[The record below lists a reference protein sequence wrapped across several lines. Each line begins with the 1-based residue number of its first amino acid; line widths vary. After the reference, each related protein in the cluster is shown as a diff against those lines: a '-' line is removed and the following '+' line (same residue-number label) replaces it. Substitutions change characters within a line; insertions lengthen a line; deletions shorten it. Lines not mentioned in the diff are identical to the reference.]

1 MGRLSEVL
9 GALPPPAYETVAN
22 HGNGNGKAFS
32 KPRGL
37 DASLILRIFQSLVDP
52 ILSAEEQAFGYSNL
66 HKNVRFASK
75 DFYLLCMHILRS
87 KYIQRYMNRVRA
99 PFTTDPYPAGQA
111 FPSIHEPII
120 VRSRLA
126 NSAALQSN
134 SSRRSGGGAG
144 RETRILDLFVA
155 ASVRSDMES
164 FESSLLESSLGDD
177 EEGENDLFAY
187 HQPKCRIEDLVILK
201 GRKLGII
208 RPDSSN
214 IAIAT
219 QETKRDSKAPPSY
232 TNQPPPRYQPSDTHN
247 AQGRKWIE
255 AEDLAIELRSKSAI
269 LRIRSDQSS
278 SRALRTV
285 FEVIREREEVL
296 ETTAGR
302 IVARLAD

>member
-22 HGNGNGKAFS
+22 HGNGTGKPFI

-37 DASLILRIFQSLVDP
+37 DASLVLM
-52 ILSAEEQAFGYSNL
+52 ILSHLIDPKLSPEQQAIGYSNL

-75 DFYLLCMHILRS
+75 DLYLLCMHLLRS

-111 FPSIHEPII
+111 IPSASEPVI

-126 NSAALQSN
+126 NPDALQSPAT
-134 SSRRSGGGAG
+134 RRSGEGAG

-155 ASVRSDMES
+155 ASVRSDVES
-164 FESSLLESSLGDD
+164 FESSLLESTLGDD

-187 HQPKCRIEDLVILK
+187 HQPKCRIEDLVIQR
-201 GRKLGII
+201 GRRVGVI
-208 RPDSSN
+208 RPVSSS
-214 IAIAT
+214 IT
-219 QETKRDSKAPPSY
+219 VTEKDVKAPPSY
-232 TNQPPPRYQPSDTHN
+232 TTKQQNFASGTHN
-247 AQGRKWIE
+247 AQGKKWIE

-269 LRIRSDQSS
+269 LRLRSDQSS

-285 FEVIREREEVL
+285 FEVTRAREEIL
-296 ETTAGR
+296 ETTADR
-302 IVARLAD
+302 IVAKLAT

>member
-22 HGNGNGKAFS
+22 HGNGKGKPFS

-37 DASLILRIFQSLVDP
+37 DESLILMILSYLIDSK
-52 ILSAEEQAFGYSNL
+52 LSAEQQAIGYSNL

-75 DFYLLCMHILRS
+75 DFYLLCMHLLRS

-99 PFTTDPYPAGQA
+99 PYTTDPYPAGQMI
-111 FPSIHEPII
+111 PSTFEPVI

-126 NSAALQSN
+126 NSDALQSS
-134 SSRRSGGGAG
+134 SSRRSSGGAG

-155 ASVRSDMES
+155 ASVRSDVES
-164 FESSLLESSLGDD
+164 FESSLLESTLGDD

-187 HQPKCRIEDLVILK
+187 HQPKCRIEDLVIQR
-201 GRKLGII
+201 GRRIGII
-208 RPDSSN
+208 RPDPSSV
-214 IAIAT
+214 AMT
-219 QETKRDSKAPPSY
+219 LQEMKKDEKSPPSY
-232 TNQPPPRYQPSDTHN
+232 STPQQNFAMGTHN
-247 AQGRKWIE
+247 AQGKRWIE

-269 LRIRSDQSS
+269 LRLRSDQSS

-285 FEVIREREEVL
+285 FEVTRAREEIL
-296 ETTAGR
+296 ETTAER
-302 IVARLAD
+302 IVARLAG